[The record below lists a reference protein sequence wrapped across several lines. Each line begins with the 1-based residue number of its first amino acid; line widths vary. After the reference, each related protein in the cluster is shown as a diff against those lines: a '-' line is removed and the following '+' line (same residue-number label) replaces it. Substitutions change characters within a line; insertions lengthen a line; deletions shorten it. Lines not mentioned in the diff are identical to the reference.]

1 MSLYNYFWSSKSS
14 NMLLFLLKT
23 SENVRWFIA
32 QSVAINRS
40 VHENVS
46 LTASHRSQI
55 SFIPSAT
62 GISNLMLNFWLEM
75 FTSGVTSQPT
85 EKQQMRCS
93 ADVVNKQ
100 CFWRR
105 PWRAFT
111 SQVHL
116 VRRRAVG
123 LLAALVAGDC
133 DVLERAPVLL
143 VSFQS
148 EFLWSEVQAKVR
160 EITLIK
166 DPSLLLISSVTSVL
180 SIFNIAKYKHII
192 SCSV

>member
-1 MSLYNYFWSSKSS
+1 MLHFLFKSS
-14 NMLLFLLKT
+14 
-23 SENVRWFIA
+23 EHVRWLIA

-55 SFIPSAT
+55 SIIPSAT

-75 FTSGVTSQPT
+75 FTSGVTSQPA

-100 CFWRR
+100 R

-116 VRRRAVG
+116 VCRRAVG
-123 LLAALVAGDC
+123 LLAALVAGDR

-148 EFLWSEVQAKVR
+148 EFLWSEVQANIR

-166 DPSLLLISSVTSVL
+166 DTSLLLISSVTSGL
-180 SIFNIAKYKHII
+180 SI
-192 SCSV
+192 